1 MEFGFNPS
9 TWVSPAPFG
18 IGHEKPKHFRDMA
31 RIWWDNRDQLE
42 YATRILKDG
51 VCDGCA
57 LGTTGIR
64 DYTLEGVSNLTRIQ
78 IDRTDSSCCVSTRWV
93 RSTPRCWMTSSVW
106 RR

>member
-64 DYTLEGVSNLTRIQ
+64 DYTLEGVHLCTTRAVASQ
-78 IDRTDSSCCVSTRWV
+78 HDGCAR
-93 RSTPRCWMTSSVW
+93 PQGAG
-106 RR
+106 